1 MLKNG
6 DAPLKVLI
14 CAPMS
19 RYSGYGSDGIDMAAA
34 LTRKGVDVYLQPV
47 NVQPPLPQDVADL
60 LTKHLEAPFD
70 LMIHHVDP
78 GALKASKEQRRA
90 CDLIVGWSMW
100 EFSSLINLAG
110 KSSFNSRVKN
120 FDALLGYT
128 EVSKDSF
135 EGYAPKKLPIGVLQ
149 GGYNPELW
157 PYVERD
163 WSSPRFSFIMNGVMN
178 DRKNPWVAIAAF
190 QELKDEYPEEFAPAE
205 FHIHTTVPT
214 IPSAIE
220 EAISGIRIHYKTFD
234 DYEMHEF
241 YKSGHVLLAPSKGE
255 GKNLPALEML
265 STGGS
270 VIYTDWGGHTNWGS
284 TQYAYP
290 LKYEL
295 VPIGAARYPDCMW
308 AEADKEDLKRLMLHC
323 FRNREEV
330 KRKGIVGAEFI
341 AQAFSWDAVMDQFFR
356 TLPEILPG
364 KGHEVKLKYDEAL
377 REASK
382 SRRRGSF
389 NYA

>member
-1 MLKNG
+1 MLMNG
-6 DAPLKVLI
+6 NAPLKVLI

-34 LTRKGVDVYLQPV
+34 LTRKGVDVYLQPT
-47 NVQPPLPQDVADL
+47 NVQPPLPEDVAQL
-60 LTKHLEAPFD
+60 LTKNLEAPFD

-78 GALKASKEQRRA
+78 GGLRSSDEQERA

-100 EFSSLINLAG
+100 EFSNLKNLKG
-110 KSSFNSRVKN
+110 KSSFKERIKN

-128 EVSKDSF
+128 DNSTEAF
-135 EGYAPKKLPIGVLQ
+135 REYAPKKMPLGVLQ

-157 PYVERD
+157 PYMQRD
-163 WSSPRFSFIMNGVMN
+163 WHSDRFSFIMNGVMN

-190 QELKDEYPEEFAPAE
+190 QELKDEYPEEFEPAE
-205 FHIHTTVPT
+205 FHIHTTVPS
-214 IPSAIE
+214 IPSVIE
-220 EAISGIRIHYKTFD
+220 TVIPKLRVHYKTFD

-265 STGGS
+265 SSGGS
-270 VIYTDWGGHTNWGS
+270 VIYTDWSGHTNWGS
-284 TQYAYP
+284 SQYAYP
-290 LKYEL
+290 LDYDL

-308 AEADKEDLKRLMLHC
+308 AEARKEHLKELMLHC
-323 FRNREEV
+323 FRNRAEV
-330 KRKGIVGAEFI
+330 KQKGVIAAEFI
-341 AQAFSWDAVMDQFFR
+341 PQAFSWDAVMDQFFR
-356 TLPEILPG
+356 TLPELLPG

-382 SRRRGSF
+382 TRRPH
-389 NYA
+389 YARA